1 MPRSSA
7 RSATPGASL
16 SARPP
21 LPRVAR
27 AAAAAA
33 AALVFAGC
41 AAPRIVL
48 PQGAGVPLADYEEL
62 FDSAA
67 APCRGVRT
75 LELVLAIEGETGGTR
90 LRGRVRGALAR
101 PASLRLEGVAP
112 FGPPAF
118 ILVAGASPAVLV
130 LPRERRV
137 VTDATG
143 RDLLQL
149 LAGLPLEPADLRAVL
164 TGCLVPRPTPF
175 AARTYG
181 NGWVGIELEGEAT
194 LYVDRAGA
202 APVVVAGRRPGLVV
216 AYGDHVRGMP
226 RRVHVRSAPPGGAA
240 TDLTATLSQVSIN
253 VEIDARAFARV
264 VPPDFTP
271 ASIDTL
277 RPGAGPLAVGDETA
291 PRPAPAGASRTER

>member
-1 MPRSSA
+1 MPRSNG
-7 RSATPGASL
+7 RSATPDASW
-16 SARPP
+16 SASNTV
-21 LPRVAR
+21 PRVAR
-27 AAAAAA
+27 AAVAGA

-48 PQGAGVPLADYEEL
+48 PEGAGTPLADYAEL
-62 FDSAA
+62 FDAA
-67 APCRGVRT
+67 ADPCRGVRT

-118 ILVAGASPAVLV
+118 ILVAGESPAVLV

-143 RDLLQL
+143 SELLQL

-164 TGCLVPRPTPF
+164 TGCLVPHPTPV
-175 AARTYG
+175 AARAYS
-181 NGWVGIELEGEAT
+181 NGWVGVELEGEAT
-194 LYVDRAGA
+194 LYVDHAGG
-202 APVVVAGRRPGLVV
+202 APVIVAGRRRGLVV

-226 RRVHVRSAPPGGAA
+226 RRVHVRSAPAGGVA

-264 VPPDFTP
+264 APRDFTP
-271 ASIDTL
+271 TSIDTL
-277 RPGAGPLAVGDETA
+277 QTEAGPLAAT
-291 PRPAPAGASRTER
+291 P

>member
-1 MPRSSA
+1 MPRSNE
-7 RSATPGASL
+7 RSATPDASL
-16 SARPP
+16 SARS
-21 LPRVAR
+21 PRVAR
-27 AAAAAA
+27 AAVAGA

-48 PQGAGVPLADYEEL
+48 PEGAGTPLADYAEL

-67 APCRGVRT
+67 DSCRGVRT
-75 LELVLAIEGETGGTR
+75 LELVLAIEGETGDTR

-118 ILVAGASPAVLV
+118 ILVAGESPAVLV

-143 RDLLQL
+143 SELLQL

-164 TGCLVPRPTPF
+164 TGCLVPHPTPV
-175 AARTYG
+175 AARAYS
-181 NGWVGIELEGEAT
+181 NGWVGVELEGEAT
-194 LYVDRAGA
+194 LYVDHAGG
-202 APVVVAGRRPGLVV
+202 APVIVAGRRRGLVV

-226 RRVHVRSAPPGGAA
+226 RRVHVRSAPAGGVA

-264 VPPDFTP
+264 VPRDFSPTT
-271 ASIDTL
+271 IDTL
-277 RPGAGPLAVGDETA
+277 RPEAGPLAAT
-291 PRPAPAGASRTER
+291 P

>member
-1 MPRSSA
+1 MPRSNG
-7 RSATPGASL
+7 RSATPDASW
-16 SARPP
+16 SASSTV
-21 LPRVAR
+21 PRLAR
-27 AAAAAA
+27 AAVAAA

-48 PQGAGVPLADYEEL
+48 PEGAGTPLADYAEL
-62 FDSAA
+62 FDAA
-67 APCRGVRT
+67 ADPCRGVRT
-75 LELVLAIEGETGGTR
+75 LELVLAIEGETGDTR

-112 FGPPAF
+112 FGAPAF
-118 ILVAGASPAVLV
+118 ILVAGESPAVLV

-164 TGCLVPRPTPF
+164 TGCLVPHPTPV
-175 AARTYG
+175 AARTYS
-181 NGWVGIELEGEAT
+181 NGWVGVQLEGEAT
-194 LYVDRAGA
+194 LYVDRAAA
-202 APVVVAGRRPGLVV
+202 APVIVAGRRKGLVV

-253 VEIDARAFARV
+253 VDIDARAFARV
-264 VPPDFTP
+264 VPRDFTP
-271 ASIDTL
+271 TSIDTL
-277 RPGAGPLAVGDETA
+277 RPEAGPLATT
-291 PRPAPAGASRTER
+291 P

>member
-1 MPRSSA
+1 MPRSNG
-7 RSATPGASL
+7 RSATPDASL
-16 SARPP
+16 SARS
-21 LPRVAR
+21 PRVAR
-27 AAAAAA
+27 AAVAGA
-33 AALVFAGC
+33 AALVLAGC

-48 PQGAGVPLADYEEL
+48 PEGPGTPLADYAEL
-62 FDSAA
+62 FDAA
-67 APCRGVRT
+67 ADPCRGVRT

-118 ILVAGASPAVLV
+118 ILVAGESPAVLV

-143 RDLLQL
+143 SDLLQL

-164 TGCLVPRPTPF
+164 TGCLVPHPTPVS
-175 AARTYG
+175 ARTYG
-181 NGWVGIELEGEAT
+181 NGWVGVELEGEAT
-194 LYVDRAGA
+194 LYVDRAGGE
-202 APVVVAGRRPGLVV
+202 PVVVAGRRRGLVV

-226 RRVHVRSAPPGGAA
+226 RRVHVRSAPPGSAA

-264 VPPDFTP
+264 VPRDFIPT
-271 ASIDTL
+271 SIDTL
-277 RPGAGPLAVGDETA
+277 RTDTGPLAAT
-291 PRPAPAGASRTER
+291 P